1 MAGRHNPEKLLSFPC
16 HYEFK
21 AFGQAADAL
30 FADAVR
36 LAVNQVVPVCQDALR
51 IRLSKGGRYQC
62 VTALVRLENSVQLTE
77 VYANLRQLEGL
88 CYLL

>member
-1 MAGRHNPEKLLSFPC
+1 MTGRHNIDELLSFPC

-21 AFGQAADAL
+21 AFGPAADAL

-36 LAVNQVVPVCQDALR
+36 QAVDQIVPVSRDAVR

-62 VTALVRLENSVQLTE
+62 VTALVRLENRVQLTD